1 MTVAIP
7 IRPEALEDFEEFED
21 FDPAPPPVSLSAS
34 FSAADLQ
41 SMQFEPI
48 KYVVPGCH
56 IVEGLTILASKPK
69 LGKSW
74 LMLQAAIAV
83 SLGEVIFEAR
93 CEPGDVLYA
102 ALEDNPRRIQSR
114 MDKLC
119 GLRPWPSRL
128 TFRCEM
134 PGLAE
139 GGLDVIRD
147 WAEQVERPRLAII
160 DVLAKVR
167 PSRGREEGN
176 YEADYKAVSG
186 LKALCDELGIAVVLV
201 HHVRK
206 MEADDPLDTVSGT
219 TGLTGAVD
227 SILVLSRNSD
237 GVTLQGRGRDI
248 TEVDA
253 AVKFDREDC
262 RWSYLGEAS
271 EVRRSDERNLILD
284 ALLQAG
290 EPMSPRDLADATGHP
305 YGAVRRLLVK
315 MSSAGEL
322 IKAGRG
328 SYEHPSNSGHKVTTD
343 RDDED

>member
-1 MTVAIP
+1 MTFVTVE
-7 IRPEALEDFEEFED
+7 RPEALEEFED
-21 FDPAPPPVSLSAS
+21 YVPPPPVRPVS

-41 SMQFEPI
+41 SMKFEPI

-83 SLGEVIFEAR
+83 ALGEVIFESR

-114 MDKLC
+114 MDKLR
-119 GLRPWPSRL
+119 GHRAWPDRL

-139 GGLDVIRD
+139 GGLDVIRE
-147 WAEQVERPRLAII
+147 WAASVEKPRLVII

-176 YEADYKAVSG
+176 YEADYRAVSG
-186 LKALCDELGIAVVLV
+186 LKAVCDELGIAVVLV

-206 MEADDPLDTVSGT
+206 MDADDPLDTVSGT

-227 SILVLSRNSD
+227 STLVLSRNSD

-248 TEVDA
+248 PEVDA
-253 AVKFDREDC
+253 AVKFDRETC
-262 RWSYLGEAS
+262 RWSFLGEAS
-271 EVRRSDERNLILD
+271 EVRRSDERSTILAALTGQD
-284 ALLQAG
+284 A
-290 EPMSPRDLADATGHP
+290 MSPKDIADEIGQTVT
-305 YGAVRRLLVK
+305 AVRMTLSR
-315 MSSAGEL
+315 MARSGEVE
-322 IKAGRG
+322 KVGRG
-328 SYEHPSNSGHKVTTD
+328 KYRHPSTPCYDGYEVTSEGSG
-343 RDDED
+343 DD